1 MKITAI
7 RAQQR
12 DKNRVNVMVDGS
24 YRFSLDISQVVDLGI
39 KVGREYSDDELAE
52 LENESQFGK
61 VYNRALEYCLMRPHS
76 GKEVRDYL
84 YRKTRDS
91 RTSTGMIKKG
101 ASPELTDR
109 VFRRLI
115 ERGYIDDEKFAKFWI
130 ENRHVKKGVSH
141 RKLQAELFAKGVE
154 RTIVDNLLGASERND
169 IDELKKIIA
178 KKQVRYDNEQ
188 KLIAYLA
195 RQGFGYD
202 DIKTALKDEEWYV
215 EHFVVSRNH
224 SLVWLLQP
232 GVFFV
237 GMD

>member
-1 MKITAI
+1 MGVAPDVWAMKITAI
-7 RAQQR
+7 SAQQR

-24 YRFSLDISQVVDLGI
+24 YRFSLDISQVIDLGI
-39 KVGREYSDDELAE
+39 RVGREYSDAELAD

-76 GKEVRDYL
+76 SKEVRDYL

-91 RTSTGMIKKG
+91 RTSTGMVKKG
-101 ASPELTDR
+101 VSPELTDR
-109 VFRRLI
+109 VFRRLVDR
-115 ERGYIDDEKFAKFWI
+115 EYINDEKFAKFWI

-141 RKLQAELFAKGVE
+141 RKLQAELFTKGVE

-178 KKQVRYDNEQ
+178 KKQARYDNEQ

-202 DIKTALKDEEWYV
+202 DIKTALKDEE
-215 EHFVVSRNH
+215 
-224 SLVWLLQP
+224 
-232 GVFFV
+232 
-237 GMD
+237 